1 MINLN
6 ATSKPSSSGARIT
19 GDDLQHLIAW
29 YWCLR
34 AIAEPARIRSIAVE
48 ADGVGNLDDVTVSFA
63 DGASRYIQVKATV
76 SGANSANL
84 DWLLER
90 AKRSKSTRHQP
101 PSLLQKLFASWC
113 ALSRPTSGLELIT
126 GRPLDGS
133 DVLLRTVDRRNSVG
147 ASLRRADA
155 GELSRTRSKLATH
168 LGCGESEVCDF
179 LDALEIR
186 TGQNEAEW
194 LTRIADVA
202 GAAGI
207 RSDNNAVQIGL
218 GWIRTWVKDT
228 RDPRAGSEIAAAAAG
243 LGLRVE
249 DPRTIIVVRGLREES
264 TDGAQHVLDWVA
276 HFRGDQPSNRRGLV
290 NPADWNGALTNDLVA
305 LRNDLVANKI
315 GRVLVRGALRMPCW
329 FAVGAA
335 LPRVAGFDLAVEYQ
349 EAVWHADPNRT
360 SGRTVV
366 VLQDEIVGDGRTLLV
381 VAISTDRTDD
391 VRGTLYTHDHGRLV
405 TITVEHGPH
414 QALLTDANDALSAAI
429 SIRDWVRANVRNSEI
444 DLVLMSP
451 APFAAFLGW
460 CWDRMPTTTI
470 HEDLMSGYEA
480 AFTLGNVASSP
491 EHNQPL

>member
-34 AIAEPARIRSIAVE
+34 AIAEPARVRSIAVE
-48 ADGVGNLDDVTVSFA
+48 ADGAGNLDDVTVSFA

-90 AKRSKSTRHQP
+90 PKRSKSTRHQP

-194 LTRIADVA
+194 A
-202 GAAGI
+202 G
-207 RSDNNAVQIGL
+207 
-218 GWIRTWVKDT
+218 
-228 RDPRAGSEIAAAAAG
+228 
-243 LGLRVE
+243 
-249 DPRTIIVVRGLREES
+249 
-264 TDGAQHVLDWVA
+264 VLDWV
-276 HFRGDQPSNRRGLV
+276 
-290 NPADWNGALTNDLVA
+290 
-305 LRNDLVANKI
+305 
-315 GRVLVRGALRMPCW
+315 MC
-329 FAVGAA
+329 
-335 LPRVAGFDLAVEYQ
+335 
-349 EAVWHADPNRT
+349 
-360 SGRTVV
+360 
-366 VLQDEIVGDGRTLLV
+366 
-381 VAISTDRTDD
+381 
-391 VRGTLYTHDHGRLV
+391 
-405 TITVEHGPH
+405 
-414 QALLTDANDALSAAI
+414 
-429 SIRDWVRANVRNSEI
+429 
-444 DLVLMSP
+444 
-451 APFAAFLGW
+451 
-460 CWDRMPTTTI
+460 
-470 HEDLMSGYEA
+470 SGY
-480 AFTLGNVASSP
+480 
-491 EHNQPL
+491 PLNRGQCQRRCL